1 MAEIKIEKKKPI
13 WPWIILI
20 FIILIGIYFFWSN
33 NDENLISDPLDK
45 DTISSVEEL
54 FNVELLDNDS
64 EVLYEG
70 NYGTVR
76 NEQAIADYLEFV
88 DNNNHLAEESYY
100 RSSFSKL
107 IAATQRVA
115 EIEGVDVSNNISA
128 AKGNTDKISNATME
142 STIEQVSGAAD
153 EVSTA
158 LKRIQQNEFAN
169 LSAEMERVEKAASEI
184 DGNQSLNSEQ
194 ADIDMFLDS
203 SAKILAKMHTN
214 NNQQ

>member
-88 DNNNHLAEESYY
+88 DNNNHSAEESYY